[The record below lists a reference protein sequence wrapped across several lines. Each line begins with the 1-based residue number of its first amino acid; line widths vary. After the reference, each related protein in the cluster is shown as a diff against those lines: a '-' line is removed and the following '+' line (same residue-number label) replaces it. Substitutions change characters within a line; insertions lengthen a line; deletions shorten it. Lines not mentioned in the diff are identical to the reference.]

1 MKKHQEG
8 YVLVYVM
15 VALVLLS
22 LLGAVSCSIAVD
34 NLKVQRSSIE
44 RMQDEYAAEAL
55 VEQTRATLNGYTYS
69 GGNDGTKFDTPTAAQ
84 SDATT
89 KFKAYLN
96 TIADDLKSAEGED
109 PPLKVDWDDA
119 EITWGEV
126 SDNKYTTTVELE
138 LTAGQP
144 NSTVAVETT
153 VELTLTLTLTA
164 HYGETLDNGDGTF
177 TTPFIGYTYTVT
189 VGEPKYTSFAHTA
202 ADANDE
208 TPANAEAAA
217 ETNAQTPA
225 AISYD
230 EAGTSIKKIC
240 ENVAGEYGDSRSL
253 SYSEYDAKTE
263 AFAAFEGKIS
273 DAASKKL
280 VTVVWPTDWKN
291 DAAWNKTDPS
301 GYKMTTLLLELTD
314 VRKNIKAT
322 AEIKLT
328 RRLIEHDGINEVSE
342 SSVTG
347 GTIYHACTITA
358 SAPTIK
364 SVTTS

>member
-34 NLKVQRSSIE
+34 NLKAQRSSID

-69 GGNDGTKFDTPTAAQ
+69 GDDSTYYTTLNTAQ
-84 SDATT
+84 SDATA
-89 KFKAYLN
+89 KFKAYL
-96 TIADDLKSAEGED
+96 DDVAESLSAEGED

-119 EITWGEV
+119 EITWSEV
-126 SDNKYTTTVELE
+126 VNNKYTATVELE

-177 TTPFIGYTYTVT
+177 TTPFYGYTYTVT

-202 ADANDE
+202 ADATAE

-225 AISYD
+225 TISYD
-230 EAGTSIKKIC
+230 KAGTSIKKIC
-240 ENVAGEYGDSRSL
+240 ENVADVYGDIRSL
-253 SYSEYDAKTE
+253 SYSEDDAKEE
-263 AFAAFEGKIS
+263 AFTAFETAIEN
-273 DAASKKL
+273 AAHPKR
-280 VTVVWPTDWKN
+280 VAVVWPTDWKN

-342 SSVTG
+342 SSGTG
-347 GTIYHACTITA
+347 GKIYHACTITA
-358 SAPTIK
+358 SKPEIK